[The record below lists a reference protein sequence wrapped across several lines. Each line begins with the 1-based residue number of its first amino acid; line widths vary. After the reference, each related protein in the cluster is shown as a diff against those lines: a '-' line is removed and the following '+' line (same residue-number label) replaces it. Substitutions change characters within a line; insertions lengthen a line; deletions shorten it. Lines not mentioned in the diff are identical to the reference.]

1 MTDSSSTAPSSRVN
15 AAGPLHRVDAAGLL
29 HRVDA
34 ATLMRIGSLQLRAKA
49 VVEGFVSGLHRSPHH
64 GFSAEFSEYRD
75 YVPGDDV
82 RYLDWKL
89 YARSDRYSIKRFEDE
104 TNLTCHLLVDL
115 SRSMG
120 FGASSP
126 SSNSNSNNNS
136 SADSNATG
144 YSKADYARTVAA
156 TLATFLTRQRD
167 AVGLMTFADTIGQ
180 TLPAR
185 FRPSHLRRLLVALEQ
200 APTGRLTDV
209 LTPLSQVAQLGRRRG
224 LVVLIGDLLAPV
236 EGLQP
241 ALATLR
247 AQGHEVLVLRVLD
260 RRELAFDFDKAG
272 MFRDPETGR
281 EFYVDPVT
289 AAAEYRRNFAAHA
302 DALAELTQSLGITL
316 ATLATDE
323 PLDEALFE
331 LLSARMRQAGGSHR
345 RGPR

>member
-1 MTDSSSTAPSSRVN
+1 MTASDPPPV
-15 AAGPLHRVDAAGLL
+15 
-29 HRVDA
+29 RVDA
-34 ATLMRIGSLQLRAKA
+34 ATSSVRADPATLMRISSLQLRARA

-115 SRSMG
+115 SRSMS
-120 FGASSP
+120 FGDGEAS
-126 SSNSNSNNNS
+126 
-136 SADSNATG
+136 DATG

-200 APTGRLTDV
+200 APSGRLTDV

-224 LVVLIGDLLAPV
+224 LVVLIGDLLAPID
-236 EGLQP
+236 GLQP

-247 AQGHEVLVLRVLD
+247 AQGHDVLVLRILD
-260 RRELAFDFDKAG
+260 RRELTFGFDRAG

-281 EFYVDPVT
+281 EFYVDPAT
-289 AAAEYRRNFAAHA
+289 AAAEYQRNFTTHA
-302 DALAELTQSLGITL
+302 DSLAELTQSLGITL
-316 ATLATDE
+316 ATLVTDE

-331 LLSARMRQAGGSHR
+331 LLSARMRQAGRSHR